1 MARHWTDQSG
11 FLPLV
16 EMNISQKIEDAVRA
30 LMELGVA
37 TEDQARLWI
46 QEQIRLR
53 GEDAGIARA
62 HREVRW
68 QKLVHKVA
76 DALGSRASKSVWDE
90 EDEGFRIVRKGI
102 DVVVWLNAKIDEG
115 LSDAEILEAAR
126 RTGAS
131 GDPRR
136 RPSRVVA

>member
-1 MARHWTDQSG
+1 MNMSKQ
-11 FLPLV
+11 V
-16 EMNISQKIEDAVRA
+16 EETARA

-53 GEDAGIARA
+53 GEEAGIARA

-76 DALGSRASKSVWDE
+76 DALGPVASESVWDE

-126 RTGAS
+126 RTGES
-131 GDPRR
+131 KDGL
-136 RPSRVVA
+136 SM